1 MVWCWYGVYRPT
13 LTLAQNPY
21 TLRGCWH
28 AFGFCA
34 VKESITELRSPDAA
48 SMSFAPGHTP
58 LRMWAHGLEHTSAG
72 KPGLEKG
79 SMPSLEAR

>member
-1 MVWCWYGVYRPT
+1 M
-13 LTLAQNPY
+13 
-21 TLRGCWH
+21 
-28 AFGFCA
+28 
-34 VKESITELRSPDAA
+34 KESITELRSPDAA